1 MQSDAGGGAS
11 WIDSSSSSATG
22 RKTRSLTC
30 AGCCASPPSPPR
42 ARGSPSA
49 RHSWPR
55 CSGRRGRAEVTVT
68 RPDGAAPLVRA
79 EFPGAGSRTLL
90 FYDHYDVQPPDPL
103 HAWTT
108 PPFEPSIRDGKLYA
122 RGAADNKGDLTS
134 RLWAVKALQATRG
147 GLACRVKFIIE
158 GEGEIGG
165 VHFEHYVNGERG

>member
-42 ARGSPSA
+42 GE
-49 RHSWPR
+49 
-55 CSGRRGRAEVTVT
+55 G
-68 RPDGAAPLVRA
+68 
-79 EFPGAGSRTLL
+79 
-90 FYDHYDVQPPDPL
+90 
-103 HAWTT
+103 T
-108 PPFEPSIRDGKLYA
+108 PPPSEPSIRDGKLYA

-147 GLACRVKFIIE
+147 GVPRRGKVILE
-158 GEGEIGG
+158 GEGGCG
-165 VHFEHYVNGERG
+165 RV